1 MELLKRA
8 NKWATEHP
16 VEFAAIQIAIGTI
29 MHMVMGG
36 HPTKST
42 EYVKGEIDR
51 ISREHNVPK
60 EYVQAWVKKELNER
74 RIRYVHLE

>member
-8 NKWATEHP
+8 NKWAAEHP
-16 VEFAAIQIAIGTI
+16 IEFAAVQMAIGTI

-42 EYVKGEIDR
+42 EYVKGEIAR
-51 ISREHNVPK
+51 ISIEHNVPK
-60 EYVQAWVKKELNER
+60 AYVKAWVKQELSER
-74 RIRYVHLE
+74 GIRYVRLE